1 MALYK
6 RKSKHEDITDK
17 SRRPSK
23 EAMRKASLKVLELAK
38 EVNKGKKVVFLKQG
52 ENEFSLKRRKQ

>member
-17 SRRPSK
+17 SGSPTK
-23 EAMRKASLKVLELAK
+23 DAKRKASLKALELAK
-38 EVNKGKKVVFLKQG
+38 KVSKGKKVVFLKQG
-52 ENEFSLKRRKQ
+52 KNEFSLKRRKQ

>member
-1 MALYK
+1 MALVK

-17 SRRPSK
+17 SGSPTK
-23 EAMRKASLKVLELAK
+23 DAKRKASLKDLELAN

-52 ENEFSLKRRKQ
+52 EN

>member
-1 MALYK
+1 MSLVK
-6 RKSKHEDITDK
+6 RKNNVEDITDK
-17 SRRPSK
+17 SGSPTK
-23 EAMRKASLKVLELAK
+23 DAKRKASLKALELAK

>member
-17 SRRPSK
+17 SGSPTK
-23 EAMRKASLKVLELAK
+23 AAMKKASLKALELAN
-38 EVNKGKKVVFLKQG
+38 EVNKLKKVVFLKQG